1 MSDPWYIYYKT
12 GAVVLRT
19 LYSIFIG
26 HVIPHPDEVIEIP
39 SRDSSSNGRTIK
51 THIYRPSKRQAEP
64 QPSPVL
70 VNFHGSGFM
79 VPAHGS
85 DDEFCRFI
93 ANNTPYTVLDV
104 QYRLSPEHPF
114 PAAFHDVEDAISFVR
129 AHPET
134 YDLTRLAISGF
145 SAGANPCMAVSSS
158 STLFER
164 DMFAAVVAI
173 YGPTDL
179 HEDTALKIAPDQSGP
194 HIPSAVARFFHQ
206 SYIPAGADGRD
217 PRISPRYASIERFP
231 DTLAVIT
238 AAQCGFALEAEELA
252 ARVAALEGRR
262 VIVRRM
268 DECPHA
274 WDKAGCRPGT
284 VLEDRK
290 WEAYGVVRDVLGS
303 VI

>member
-1 MSDPWYIYYKT
+1 MADPWYLYYKT

-26 HVIPHPDEVIEIP
+26 HVTPHPDEVIEIP
-39 SRDSSSNGRTIK
+39 SRDNDNTGKRGIK
-51 THIYRPSKRQAEP
+51 THIYHPSTPQAK
-64 QPSPVL
+64 PSPVL

-104 QYRLSPEHPF
+104 QYRLSPENPF
-114 PAAFHDVEDAISFVR
+114 PAAFHDAEDAISYVR

-134 YDLTRLAISGF
+134 YDASRLVISGF
-145 SAGANPCMAVSSS
+145 SAGANLCMAVSSS

-164 DMFAAVVAI
+164 NVFAAVVAI

-179 HEDTALKIAPDQSGP
+179 HEDTALKTAPDQSGP
-194 HIPSAVARFFHQ
+194 SIPAAVSRFFHQ
-206 SYIPAGADGRD
+206 SYIPTNVDGRD
-217 PRISPRYASIERFP
+217 PRISPRYAQTERFP
-231 DTLAVIT
+231 NMLAIIT

-252 ARVAALEGRR
+252 GKVAALPGRT
-262 VIVRRM
+262 VVVRRM
-268 DECPHA
+268 EDCPHA
-274 WDKAGCRPGT
+274 WDKAVRPGT
-284 VLEDRK
+284 VLEQRK
-290 WEAYGVVRDVLGS
+290 WEAYDVVKEVLCS
-303 VI
+303 VL